1 MTPPGSAR
9 RPGRGPEGPWDPQ
22 NGGPDPHFGGPRCTN
37 APWGMVITRVT
48 DYRGGACL
56 ARILSTLEDNV
67 HLAHLW
73 PGTGRAHLWAYTPVS
88 YGVKPL
94 DTQMCLRLRRH
105 RLPAQ
110 TLLLEAD
117 TMRNSNSRNDGK
129 ASSPFFSGFRPPGA
143 PIDH

>member
-67 HLAHLW
+67 HLAHLLAGDRPGLKAPQHKAQAFT
-73 PGTGRAHLWAYTPVS
+73 PGTE
-88 YGVKPL
+88 
-94 DTQMCLRLRRH
+94 DQ
-105 RLPAQ
+105 
-110 TLLLEAD
+110 
-117 TMRNSNSRNDGK
+117 
-129 ASSPFFSGFRPPGA
+129 
-143 PIDH
+143 